1 MSATPLLLNVFIFQ
15 RINGIFFFDL
25 MHCIDHGCKDHKKYA
40 ECCNKLLLLYSFTF
54 LLGTI
59 VVTAIVRAASV
70 VTAGMLTFAVLVIVV
85 VALDVRI
92 IAEIVRK
99 IRLDR
104 CIARTADTAV
114 ELDARL
120 RKSHLCATADTSAD
134 ENVSADDRQKSRK
147 CSVSLTVGV
156 DYFRGYDRII
166 LNLINLELLRVTE
179 MLKDLSVFVSN
190 CYFHAFILLIINY
203 ISQLPSQLENSI

>member
-1 MSATPLLLNVFIFQ
+1 MAT
-15 RINGIFFFDL
+15 
-25 MHCIDHGCKDHKKYA
+25 M
-40 ECCNKLLLLYSFTF
+40 T
-54 LLGTI
+54 
-59 VVTAIVRAASV
+59 TAVVRAATV
-70 VTAGMLTFAVLVIVV
+70 VAAAVSTVTVLVIVV

-147 CSVSLTVGV
+147 CSVSLTFG
-156 DYFRGYDRII
+156 
-166 LNLINLELLRVTE
+166 
-179 MLKDLSVFVSN
+179 
-190 CYFHAFILLIINY
+190 INY
-203 ISQLPSQLENSI
+203 SF

>member
-1 MSATPLLLNVFIFQ
+1 MSA
-15 RINGIFFFDL
+15 
-25 MHCIDHGCKDHKKYA
+25 
-40 ECCNKLLLLYSFTF
+40 
-54 LLGTI
+54 
-59 VVTAIVRAASV
+59 AIMRAAAVIS
-70 VTAGMLTFAVLVIVV
+70 TIMPTFSMLMVVV

-104 CIARTADTAV
+104 CIARTANTAV

-147 CSVSLTVGV
+147 CSVSLTFG
-156 DYFRGYDRII
+156 
-166 LNLINLELLRVTE
+166 
-179 MLKDLSVFVSN
+179 
-190 CYFHAFILLIINY
+190 INY
-203 ISQLPSQLENSI
+203 SF

>member
-1 MSATPLLLNVFIFQ
+1 MVAKTTRNTLSVA
-15 RINGIFFFDL
+15 INYFCYIL
-25 MHCIDHGCKDHKKYA
+25 
-40 ECCNKLLLLYSFTF
+40 

-104 CIARTADTAV
+104 
-114 ELDARL
+114 
-120 RKSHLCATADTSAD
+120 
-134 ENVSADDRQKSRK
+134 
-147 CSVSLTVGV
+147 
-156 DYFRGYDRII
+156 F
-166 LNLINLELLRVTE
+166 LESCE
-179 MLKDLSVFVSN
+179 
-190 CYFHAFILLIINY
+190 
-203 ISQLPSQLENSI
+203 SIC

>member
-1 MSATPLLLNVFIFQ
+1 MSAAV
-15 RINGIFFFDL
+15 
-25 MHCIDHGCKDHKKYA
+25 
-40 ECCNKLLLLYSFTF
+40 
-54 LLGTI
+54 
-59 VVTAIVRAASV
+59 VRAAAVIS
-70 VTAGMLTFAVLVIVV
+70 TIMPTFSMLMVVV
-85 VALDVRI
+85 VALDAGI

-147 CSVSLTVGV
+147 CSVSLTFG
-156 DYFRGYDRII
+156 
-166 LNLINLELLRVTE
+166 
-179 MLKDLSVFVSN
+179 
-190 CYFHAFILLIINY
+190 INY
-203 ISQLPSQLENSI
+203 RF

>member
-1 MSATPLLLNVFIFQ
+1 M
-15 RINGIFFFDL
+15 
-25 MHCIDHGCKDHKKYA
+25 
-40 ECCNKLLLLYSFTF
+40 
-54 LLGTI
+54 
-59 VVTAIVRAASV
+59 RAAAVIS
-70 VTAGMLTFAVLVIVV
+70 TIMPTFSMLMVVV

-114 ELDARL
+114 ELDTRL

-147 CSVSLTVGV
+147 CSVSLTFG
-156 DYFRGYDRII
+156 
-166 LNLINLELLRVTE
+166 
-179 MLKDLSVFVSN
+179 
-190 CYFHAFILLIINY
+190 INY
-203 ISQLPSQLENSI
+203 SF

>member
-1 MSATPLLLNVFIFQ
+1 MSAVI
-15 RINGIFFFDL
+15 
-25 MHCIDHGCKDHKKYA
+25 M
-40 ECCNKLLLLYSFTF
+40 
-54 LLGTI
+54 
-59 VVTAIVRAASV
+59 RAAAVIS
-70 VTAGMLTFAVLVIVV
+70 TIMPTFSMLMVVV
-85 VALDVRI
+85 VALDIRI

-114 ELDARL
+114 KLNACTCKCYL
-120 RKSHLCATADTSAD
+120 STTADTSAD
-134 ENVSADDRQKSRK
+134 ENVSTDDRQKSHK
-147 CSVSLTVGV
+147 CSVSLTIGV

-166 LNLINLELLRVTE
+166 LNLINLKLLRVTE

>member
-1 MSATPLLLNVFIFQ
+1 MRAATVV
-15 RINGIFFFDL
+15 
-25 MHCIDHGCKDHKKYA
+25 A
-40 ECCNKLLLLYSFTF
+40 AAVS
-54 LLGTI
+54 TI
-59 VVTAIVRAASV
+59 V
-70 VTAGMLTFAVLVIVV
+70 VLVIVV
-85 VALDVRI
+85 VALDIRI

-134 ENVSADDRQKSRK
+134 ENVSTDDRQKSRK

-156 DYFRGYDRII
+156 NNNSVYDFTVLYVIY
-166 LNLINLELLRVTE
+166 LELLRMTE
-179 MLKDLSVFVSN
+179 VLKDLFVFVSN

>member
-1 MSATPLLLNVFIFQ
+1 MTTAVMRAATVV
-15 RINGIFFFDL
+15 
-25 MHCIDHGCKDHKKYA
+25 A
-40 ECCNKLLLLYSFTF
+40 AAVS
-54 LLGTI
+54 TI
-59 VVTAIVRAASV
+59 V
-70 VTAGMLTFAVLVIVV
+70 VLVIVV

-104 CIARTADTAV
+104 CIARTADTAI

-147 CSVSLTVGV
+147 SSVSLSVGI
-156 DYFRGYDRII
+156 DYFRG
-166 LNLINLELLRVTE
+166 
-179 MLKDLSVFVSN
+179 
-190 CYFHAFILLIINY
+190 
-203 ISQLPSQLENSI
+203 